1 MNYLTLSMLKQQ
13 LVIDAD
19 FTEDDEYLEALG
31 DTAEELVEQ
40 QIDKPL
46 VDVIADNNNKMPA
59 PLLHA
64 CKMIVEYLY
73 DNRGSSDSEIP
84 SAFYYICAL
93 YRNYK

>member
-13 LVIDAD
+13 LVISDD
-19 FTEDDEYLEALG
+19 FDDDDEYLEALG

-40 QIDKPL
+40 QIDKSL
-46 VDVIADNNNKMPA
+46 VAVLEDNNGHMPA

-84 SAFYYICAL
+84 SAFYYMCAL